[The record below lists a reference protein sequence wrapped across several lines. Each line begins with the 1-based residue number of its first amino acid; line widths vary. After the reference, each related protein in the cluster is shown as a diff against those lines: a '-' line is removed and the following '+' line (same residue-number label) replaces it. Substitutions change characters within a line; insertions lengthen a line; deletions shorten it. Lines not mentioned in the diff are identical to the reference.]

1 MTPTEAAA
9 LLTVCSGLDNRK
21 PTAEAAQLWAEILG
35 DLPLA
40 DCRAAVVAHY
50 RESREWL
57 MPADIV
63 RLVRAGRRQR
73 VEAFDRAVN
82 LTPPSE
88 LDGEQQR
95 EWRMQIRERVAR
107 GEVDAETWLAENP
120 DDKFRA
126 LQNGPWSETQAD
138 RDAADDARRL
148 FMEARRR
155 GIEYAPLPR
164 PEDVP

>member
-1 MTPTEAAA
+1 MTPAEAAE
-9 LLTVCSGLDNRK
+9 LLTLCSGYDNRK
-21 PTAEAAQLWAEILG
+21 PNADTAKAWALVLDGMDHSECMAAIVQ
-35 DLPLA
+35 
-40 DCRAAVVAHY
+40 HY